1 MIHEVDDVLRALIR
15 AEVLEGR
22 QIAVVF
28 DAPTREW
35 AAKVNAPMVNLYL
48 YDIREDMRRRERG
61 LHNEYDE
68 RGAIVARRRPPRFFK
83 LSYLITAWTKRPEDE
98 HRLLSSLLA
107 CLLRYEALPPERLA
121 GSLAEVG
128 AAVPMSIALPPPEDR
143 SFADV
148 WSALGGELK
157 PSLDLVI
164 SVPVTASPVYEAG
177 PPVGDE
183 GLRAEFGDVPV
194 RRPGRVR
201 AWARRRRSRAGR
213 VCRCTGRVPADRPGS
228 LPPHPRAGRVDGR
241 CPCGSRSGGGGRWRR
256 PARPRRLRDGTHER
270 AGCLRERGAHD
281 VAGCRRPGPLPPAR
295 PGGGRGAAHPACGG
309 AEAEH
314 RSGPGRRLPGAVSD
328 G

>member
-15 AEVLEGR
+15 AEVLEGG

-68 RGAIVARRRPPRFFK
+68 RGTIVARRRPPRFFK

-107 CLLRYEALPPERLA
+107 CLLRYEALPPDRLT
-121 GSLAEVG
+121 GSLADIG
-128 AAVPMSIALPPPEDR
+128 ASVPMSIALPPPEDR

-164 SVPVTASPVYEAG
+164 SVPVTAAPTYPAG
-177 PPVGDE
+177 PPVEDE
-183 GLRAEFGDVPV
+183 GLQTRFGGVPV
-194 RRPGRVR
+194 RPEGETQPQPGRKGLPVYGSRPGR
-201 AWARRRRSRAGR
+201 
-213 VCRCTGRVPADRPGS
+213 
-228 LPPHPRAGRVDGR
+228 
-241 CPCGSRSGGGGRWRR
+241 
-256 PARPRRLRDGTHER
+256 PARDPAPQSSGNGTTDRGR
-270 AGCLRERGAHD
+270 AMSFRITETHGT
-281 VAGCRRPGPLPPAR
+281 PPEETDA
-295 PGGGRGAAHPACGG
+295 
-309 AEAEH
+309 
-314 RSGPGRRLPGAVSD
+314 
-328 G
+328 

>member
-1 MIHEVDDVLRALIR
+1 MIHEVDDVLRSLIR

-68 RGAIVARRRPPRFFK
+68 RGAIVARRRPPRYFK

-107 CLLRYEALPPERLA
+107 CLLRYEALPPDRLA
-121 GSLAEVG
+121 GTLAAVG

-183 GLRAEFGDVPV
+183 GLRAEFGDMPASVPGESGGAGAGAGV
-194 RRPGRVR
+194 GATEPQPGRPGLPVYGSRPGRPARVPSPAAPGGERGR
-201 AWARRRRSRAGR
+201 AVSLRITERRGTAPGDAGGGAGRRGTAAADEGGKATKAGGAGRAGDA
-213 VCRCTGRVPADRPGS
+213 G
-228 LPPHPRAGRVDGR
+228 RAGGAHDTDEADE
-241 CPCGSRSGGGGRWRR
+241 GGGG
-256 PARPRRLRDGTHER
+256 
-270 AGCLRERGAHD
+270 
-281 VAGCRRPGPLPPAR
+281 
-295 PGGGRGAAHPACGG
+295 
-309 AEAEH
+309 
-314 RSGPGRRLPGAVSD
+314 
-328 G
+328 

>member
-1 MIHEVDDVLRALIR
+1 MIHEVDDVLRSLIR

-68 RGAIVARRRPPRFFK
+68 RGAIVARRRPPRYFK

-107 CLLRYEALPPERLA
+107 CLLRYEALPPDRLA
-121 GSLAEVG
+121 GTLAAVG

-183 GLRAEFGDVPV
+183 GLRAEFGDMPASVP
-194 RRPGRVR
+194 GE
-201 AWARRRRSRAGR
+201 
-213 VCRCTGRVPADRPGS
+213 
-228 LPPHPRAGRVDGR
+228 
-241 CPCGSRSGGGGRWRR
+241 SGG
-256 PARPRRLRDGTHER
+256 
-270 AGCLRERGAHD
+270 AGA
-281 VAGCRRPGPLPPAR
+281 
-295 PGGGRGAAHPACGG
+295 GGGRGCDGAAAWTAGAAGVRVASRLARVPSPAAPGGERGRAVSLRITERLGTAPPGDAGGG
-309 AEAEH
+309 AG
-314 RSGPGRRLPGAVSD
+314 RPGTAAADEG

>member
-1 MIHEVDDVLRALIR
+1 MIHEVDDVLRAMIR

-183 GLRAEFGDVPV
+183 GLRAEFGDVPAPAPGEGV
-194 RRPGRVR
+194 GAGATEAQPGRPGLPVYGSRPGRP
-201 AWARRRRSRAGR
+201 AREPSS
-213 VCRCTGRVPADRPGS
+213 VP
-228 LPPHPRAGRVDGR
+228 
-241 CPCGSRSGGGGRWRR
+241 SGGARGR
-256 PARPRRLRDGTHER
+256 
-270 AGCLRERGAHD
+270 
-281 VAGCRRPGPLPPAR
+281 
-295 PGGGRGAAHPACGG
+295 
-309 AEAEH
+309 
-314 RSGPGRRLPGAVSD
+314 AVSLRITERRGRPVEETGAPTPSSGRD
-328 G
+328 A

>member
-1 MIHEVDDVLRALIR
+1 MIHEVDDVLRAMIR

-183 GLRAEFGDVPV
+183 GLRAEFGDVPAPV
-194 RRPGRVR
+194 LGEGAGVGVGATEAQPGRPGLPVYGSRPGRP
-201 AWARRRRSRAGR
+201 AREPA
-213 VCRCTGRVPADRPGS
+213 RVP
-228 LPPHPRAGRVDGR
+228 
-241 CPCGSRSGGGGRWRR
+241 GG
-256 PARPRRLRDGTHER
+256 
-270 AGCLRERGAHD
+270 ERG
-281 VAGCRRPGPLPPAR
+281 R
-295 PGGGRGAAHPACGG
+295 
-309 AEAEH
+309 
-314 RSGPGRRLPGAVSD
+314 AVSLRITERRGRPVEETGVPTPPSGRD
-328 G
+328 A

>member
-121 GSLAEVG
+121 GSLAQVG

-157 PSLDLVI
+157 PSLDVVI

-183 GLRAEFGDVPV
+183 GLRAQFGDVPAPV
-194 RRPGRVR
+194 SGEGAGEGVGAGTTEAQPGRPGLPVYGSRPGRPVR
-201 AWARRRRSRAGR
+201 EPSSAA
-213 VCRCTGRVPADRPGS
+213 
-228 LPPHPRAGRVDGR
+228 
-241 CPCGSRSGGGGRWRR
+241 SGGAHGRAVSLRITERR
-256 PARPRRLRDGTHER
+256 GSPPEGWGT
-270 AGCLRERGAHD
+270 
-281 VAGCRRPGPLPPAR
+281 P
-295 PGGGRGAAHPACGG
+295 
-309 AEAEH
+309 
-314 RSGPGRRLPGAVSD
+314 PGRRGTPSEEGD

>member
-1 MIHEVDDVLRALIR
+1 MIHEVDDALRALLR
-15 AEVLEGR
+15 AEVLEGA

-35 AAKVNAPMVNLYL
+35 AAKVNAPTVNLYL

-68 RGAIVARRRPPRFFK
+68 RGAVVARRRPPRFFK

-107 CLLRYEALPPERLA
+107 CLLRYEALPPGRLT
-121 GSLAEVG
+121 GTLQDIGV
-128 AAVPMSIALPPPEDR
+128 AVPMTIALPPPEDR

-164 SVPVTASPVYEAG
+164 SVPVTASPTYAAG

-183 GLRAEFGDVPV
+183 GMRVHFGDRAREDRAREDRARRPTRAMPGRGALPLYGAVVDRRGDAADESDGGGESEGAGEEV
-194 RRPGRVR
+194 RRPGL
-201 AWARRRRSRAGR
+201 
-213 VCRCTGRVPADRPGS
+213 S
-228 LPPHPRAGRVDGR
+228 LRI
-241 CPCGSRSGGGGRWRR
+241 
-256 PARPRRLRDGTHER
+256 TEN
-270 AGCLRERGAHD
+270 RGDA
-281 VAGCRRPGPLPPAR
+281 
-295 PGGGRGAAHPACGG
+295 
-309 AEAEH
+309 
-314 RSGPGRRLPGAVSD
+314 
-328 G
+328 

>member
-1 MIHEVDDVLRALIR
+1 MIHEVDDVLRSLIR
-15 AEVLEGR
+15 AEVLGGG
-22 QIAVVF
+22 QITVVF

-68 RGAIVARRRPPRFFK
+68 RGAVVARRRPPRYFK

-107 CLLRYEALPPERLA
+107 CLLGYEALPPERLA
-121 GSLAEVG
+121 GSLAGIG

-157 PSLDLVI
+157 PSLDLVV
-164 SVPVTASPVYEAG
+164 SVPVTASPTYPAG

-183 GLRAEFGDVPV
+183 GLHARFGDMPES
-194 RRPGRVR
+194 PE
-201 AWARRRRSRAGR
+201 
-213 VCRCTGRVPADRPGS
+213 P
-228 LPPHPRAGRVDGR
+228 
-241 CPCGSRSGGGGRWRR
+241 
-256 PARPRRLRDGTHER
+256 
-270 AGCLRERGAHD
+270 ERGAPR
-281 VAGCRRPGPLPPAR
+281 GLPVY
-295 PGGGRGAAHPACGG
+295 GSH
-309 AEAEH
+309 
-314 RSGPGRRLPGAVSD
+314 PGRPVREEPAASAARRGLGLRITETRSATDATEDPTA
-328 G
+328 

>member
-15 AEVLEGR
+15 AEVLEGG

-68 RGAIVARRRPPRFFK
+68 RGTIVARRRPPRFFK

-98 HRLLSSLLA
+98 HRLLSSLLG
-107 CLLRYEALPPERLA
+107 CLLRYEALPPERLT
-121 GSLAEVG
+121 GTLAEIG

-164 SVPVTASPVYEAG
+164 SVPVTASPSYVVG

-183 GLRAEFGDVPV
+183 GLQARFGDVPERAEPLSEATPGRGGLPV
-194 RRPGRVR
+194 YGGRPGR
-201 AWARRRRSRAGR
+201 
-213 VCRCTGRVPADRPGS
+213 PG
-228 LPPHPRAGRVDGR
+228 G
-241 CPCGSRSGGGGRWRR
+241 
-256 PARPRRLRDGTHER
+256 
-270 AGCLRERGAHD
+270 
-281 VAGCRRPGPLPPAR
+281 
-295 PGGGRGAAHPACGG
+295 PGGGVSRAPDTERRRGLTLRVTENRKA
-309 AEAEH
+309 AEADNTAE
-314 RSGPGRRLPGAVSD
+314 GGTE
-328 G
+328 

>member
-68 RGAIVARRRPPRFFK
+68 RGAIVARRRPPRYFK

-107 CLLRYEALPPERLA
+107 CLLRYEALPPALL
-121 GSLAEVG
+121 GGTLAEVG
-128 AAVPMSIALPPPEDR
+128 ATVPMSIALPPPEDR

-183 GLRAEFGDVPV
+183 GLRAEFGDVPAPGGAGTEV
-194 RRPGRVR
+194 HPGRGALPVYGSRPGRPAREPSGAGPGPGESR
-201 AWARRRRSRAGR
+201 ARAVSLRITERRGTQGEERGYPEDGRGTAEERRSTETR
-213 VCRCTGRVPADRPGS
+213 
-228 LPPHPRAGRVDGR
+228 
-241 CPCGSRSGGGGRWRR
+241 GGG
-256 PARPRRLRDGTHER
+256 
-270 AGCLRERGAHD
+270 
-281 VAGCRRPGPLPPAR
+281 
-295 PGGGRGAAHPACGG
+295 
-309 AEAEH
+309 
-314 RSGPGRRLPGAVSD
+314 SPGRDA
-328 G
+328 

>member
-1 MIHEVDDVLRALIR
+1 MIHEVDDVLRSLIR
-15 AEVLEGR
+15 AEVLGGG

-68 RGAIVARRRPPRFFK
+68 RGAVVARRRPPRYFK

-107 CLLRYEALPPERLA
+107 CLLGYEALPPERLA
-121 GSLAEVG
+121 GSLAEIG

-157 PSLDLVI
+157 PSLDLVV
-164 SVPVTASPVYEAG
+164 SVPVTASPTYSAG
-177 PPVGDE
+177 PPVGDD
-183 GLRAEFGDVPV
+183 GLHARFGDMPRPPEASRGGLPV
-194 RRPGRVR
+194 YGNRPGRPVR
-201 AWARRRRSRAGR
+201 EEPAAAAGR
-213 VCRCTGRVPADRPGS
+213 RGLALRISENRSGE
-228 LPPHPRAGRVDGR
+228 G
-241 CPCGSRSGGGGRWRR
+241 SGGGTTEGA
-256 PARPRRLRDGTHER
+256 PADATKEDPT
-270 AGCLRERGAHD
+270 A
-281 VAGCRRPGPLPPAR
+281 
-295 PGGGRGAAHPACGG
+295 
-309 AEAEH
+309 
-314 RSGPGRRLPGAVSD
+314 
-328 G
+328 

>member
-1 MIHEVDDVLRALIR
+1 MIHEVDDVLRGMIR

-183 GLRAEFGDVPV
+183 GLRAEFGDVPAPV
-194 RRPGRVR
+194 PEGAGVGATEAQPGRPGLPVYGSRPGRP
-201 AWARRRRSRAGR
+201 AREPSS
-213 VCRCTGRVPADRPGS
+213 VP
-228 LPPHPRAGRVDGR
+228 
-241 CPCGSRSGGGGRWRR
+241 SGGARGR
-256 PARPRRLRDGTHER
+256 
-270 AGCLRERGAHD
+270 
-281 VAGCRRPGPLPPAR
+281 
-295 PGGGRGAAHPACGG
+295 
-309 AEAEH
+309 
-314 RSGPGRRLPGAVSD
+314 AVSLRITERRGRPVEETGAPTPPSGRD
-328 G
+328 A

>member
-1 MIHEVDDVLRALIR
+1 MIHEVDDVLRAMIR

-183 GLRAEFGDVPV
+183 GLRAEFGDVPASAPGEGAGV
-194 RRPGRVR
+194 GATEAQPGRPGLPVYGSRPGR
-201 AWARRRRSRAGR
+201 
-213 VCRCTGRVPADRPGS
+213 
-228 LPPHPRAGRVDGR
+228 
-241 CPCGSRSGGGGRWRR
+241 
-256 PARPRRLRDGTHER
+256 PAREPSS
-270 AGCLRERGAHD
+270 A
-281 VAGCRRPGPLPPAR
+281 P
-295 PGGGRGAAHPACGG
+295 PGGARGR
-309 AEAEH
+309 
-314 RSGPGRRLPGAVSD
+314 AVSLRITERRGKPVEETGAPTPPSGRD
-328 G
+328 A

>member
-1 MIHEVDDVLRALIR
+1 MIHEVDDVLRSLIR
-15 AEVLEGR
+15 AEVLEGG

-68 RGAIVARRRPPRFFK
+68 RGTVVARRRPPRYFK

-107 CLLRYEALPPERLA
+107 CLLAYEALPPERLTGTLA
-121 GSLAEVG
+121 GIG

-157 PSLDLVI
+157 PSLDLVV
-164 SVPVTASPVYEAG
+164 SVPVTASPTYTAG
-177 PPVGDE
+177 PPVGEE
-183 GLRAEFGDVPV
+183 GLRAHFGDVPPASEPQRDAMPGRGGLPV
-194 RRPGRVR
+194 YGSRPGRP
-201 AWARRRRSRAGR
+201 APETAPGPAASRRGLALRITENRR
-213 VCRCTGRVPADRPGS
+213 TQ
-228 LPPHPRAGRVDGR
+228 DGR
-241 CPCGSRSGGGGRWRR
+241 TEDST
-256 PARPRRLRDGTHER
+256 A
-270 AGCLRERGAHD
+270 
-281 VAGCRRPGPLPPAR
+281 
-295 PGGGRGAAHPACGG
+295 
-309 AEAEH
+309 
-314 RSGPGRRLPGAVSD
+314 
-328 G
+328 

>member
-1 MIHEVDDVLRALIR
+1 MIHEVDDVLRSLIR
-15 AEVLEGR
+15 AEVLEGG

-48 YDIREDMRRRERG
+48 YDIREDMKRRERG

-68 RGAIVARRRPPRFFK
+68 HGTVVARRRPPRYFK

-107 CLLRYEALPPERLA
+107 CLLRYEALPPERLT
-121 GSLAEVG
+121 GSLAEIG

-164 SVPVTASPVYEAG
+164 SVPVTASPTYVAG

-183 GLRAEFGDVPV
+183 GLRARFGDVPTPPERPRQPMPGRGPGLPV
-194 RRPGRVR
+194 YGSRPGRPGR
-201 AWARRRRSRAGR
+201 AAVDGSDGRDGPDGRAG
-213 VCRCTGRVPADRPGS
+213 S
-228 LPPHPRAGRVDGR
+228 DGR
-241 CPCGSRSGGGGRWRR
+241 DRRTASGTGEPRRGLSLRITENRGAKDSRDDRGSGGERDDRGGRTEDSEDST
-256 PARPRRLRDGTHER
+256 A
-270 AGCLRERGAHD
+270 
-281 VAGCRRPGPLPPAR
+281 
-295 PGGGRGAAHPACGG
+295 
-309 AEAEH
+309 
-314 RSGPGRRLPGAVSD
+314 
-328 G
+328 

>member
-1 MIHEVDDVLRALIR
+1 MIHEVDDVLRTLIR
-15 AEVLEGR
+15 AEVLEGG

-35 AAKVNAPMVNLYL
+35 AAKVNSPMVNLYL

-107 CLLRYEALPPERLA
+107 CLLRYEALPPERLT
-121 GSLAEVG
+121 GSLAEIG
-128 AAVPMSIALPPPEDR
+128 AAVPLSIALPPPEDR

-164 SVPVTASPVYEAG
+164 SVPVTSSPVYEAG

-183 GLRAEFGDVPV
+183 GLRARFGDVRDSERGRIGGVGAGQPV
-194 RRPGRVR
+194 YGSRPGRPPR
-201 AWARRRRSRAGR
+201 EAGSPRS
-213 VCRCTGRVPADRPGS
+213 
-228 LPPHPRAGRVDGR
+228 
-241 CPCGSRSGGGGRWRR
+241 
-256 PARPRRLRDGTHER
+256 
-270 AGCLRERGAHD
+270 
-281 VAGCRRPGPLPPAR
+281 
-295 PGGGRGAAHPACGG
+295 
-309 AEAEH
+309 
-314 RSGPGRRLPGAVSD
+314 PGAVRITETRGVTPEEPD